1 MEIYIL
7 VMSLMSYFF
16 WMVSVKHSII
26 LVSSFQWACV
36 DVLPPY
42 HRYLLMYLPSP
53 AKLYISFLT
62 TPKGQG
68 KLCSLGVF
76 KSFKTDFMNNLHVET
91 FYRATADRNHS

>member
-7 VMSLMSYFF
+7 VMLLMSSF

-36 DVLPPY
+36 NVLPPY

-62 TPKGQG
+62 TLKRQG
-68 KLCSLGVF
+68 KRSLRVF
-76 KSFKTDFMNNLHVET
+76 KSFKRDFMNNLHVET
-91 FYRATADRNHS
+91 LYRATANRNHS